1 MFSLVMAVVL
11 LIIAI
16 VAFVMKSKIPEYKEF
31 EGRDR
36 FGDKVTQNNQTKID
50 LLNAK
55 NKIQNLAG
63 AGLIV
68 GAIILGGSGAV
79 SYNDAGYC
87 TYNQTAFGQEVTK
100 CEMGWYY
107 SGWSNRTTEYPHF
120 ITIANTNDAQAG
132 GTAVSGPYPVRLSD
146 NWNGDVTQTTRFAIP
161 QDEEQFL
168 AMHRTFRSPERL
180 ITTTLKPAVT
190 SSLDS
195 VSNLFSMEEYY
206 AGGKRDQYKT
216 EFRDAVVKGRPQVK
230 QVQVSRNGDIITNKV
245 ASSSLDAAQDTS
257 NVGSTAIRRVVMQK
271 VTDEGGN
278 VIRELHGYAQYG
290 ITVSSAILENLD
302 PDNKF
307 EDQIQARK
315 DAASRRIVAQEQR
328 KEQEEQRLLEIQRG
342 ETAIAK
348 RQAQAK
354 VDQIQKTTEA
364 ETSKKLALIQAERL
378 KEEAEIAKQTS
389 EINLEKS
396 RIDAEAVQVL
406 ADATAYEKQ
415 VILEADGA
423 LQQKLKAWT
432 DAQRFWANAAA
443 QINVPQTVFAS
454 GGEGT
459 AGNALGTVDSFM
471 QMMTMQAAKQLQVD
485 PTITK

>member
-1 MFSLVMAVVL
+1 MFSLVMAVLL
-11 LIIAI
+11 LIAAIA
-16 VAFVMKSKIPEYKEF
+16 AFTLKSKIPELKERHGKD
-31 EGRDR
+31 EYGNEAIYSN
-36 FGDKVTQNNQTKID
+36 QNRID
-50 LLNAK
+50 LLSAK
-55 NKIQNLAG
+55 NKIQNLVG
-63 AGLIV
+63 AGMIV
-68 GAIILGGSGAV
+68 GGLVLGLSGAV
-79 SYNDAGYC
+79 SYNSAGYC
-87 TYNQTAFGQEVTK
+87 THAQTIHGSETSE
-100 CEMGWYY
+100 CSTGWFY
-107 SGWSNRTTEYPHF
+107 SGWGKTTTWPHF
-120 ITIANTNDAQAG
+120 ITVANTTDPDADG
-132 GTAVSGPYPVRLSD
+132 SAVSGPYPVRLSD

-161 QDEEQFL
+161 QDQEQFL
-168 AMHRTFRSPERL
+168 SMHRTFRSPERL
-180 ITTTLKPAVT
+180 ISTTLKPAVT

-216 EFRDAVVKGRPQVK
+216 EFRDAVIKGRPQVK

-245 ASSSLDAAQDTS
+245 ASSDLTAAQDTS
-257 NVGSTAIRRVVMQK
+257 NVGSTSIRRVVMQK
-271 VTDEGGN
+271 VTGEDGA
-278 VIRELHGYAQYG
+278 VIREIHGYAQYG
-290 ITVSSAILENLD
+290 ITVPSAILENLD

-348 RQAQAK
+348 RQAMAK
-354 VDQIQKTTEA
+354 VEQIQKTTEA
-364 ETSKKLALIQAERL
+364 ETEKKLALITAERL
-378 KEEAEIAKQTS
+378 KEEAEVAKQTS
-389 EINLEKS
+389 EINLEKA
-396 RIDAEAVQVL
+396 RIDAEAVQVT

-423 LQQKLKAWT
+423 LQQKLDAWT
-432 DAQRFWANAAA
+432 TAQKYWANAAA